1 MIAPEALA
9 FADGAVRAPRTPGPG
24 IEPDRDALARLH
36 EQYLTCGL
44 RNRDDT
50 GYMPRLQRLHP
61 ECRLRSPRR

>member
-1 MIAPEALA
+1 MNAPDARA
-9 FADGAVRAPRTPGPG
+9 FADGAVRAPRTPGLG

-36 EQYLTCGL
+36 EQYPTCGL

-50 GYMPRLQRLHP
+50 GYMQRLHP